1 MLKKVVLNTLAV
13 YFLSINFIQ
22 AAESGGMPQLDP
34 EFWFSQIFWLVITF
48 GILFLVLSKLI
59 LPKISDNLE
68 TRKSQV
74 LDNLELAEKQRNE
87 SEAKLKEF
95 DNIILKSKIEAKNLF
110 NESRKKLLED
120 INNKRNKLE
129 EEIDKE
135 VKTIEAEIEEL
146 KKKSPEKINK
156 IAIETSSDLI
166 NQLIGANINN
176 SSIKLIV
183 KSNIILDLMNLEPI
197 LLSLELIK

>member
-1 MLKKVVLNTLAV
+1 MLKKIILKALAV
-13 YFLSINFIQ
+13 YFLSLNFIQ

-48 GILFLVLSKLI
+48 GILYLVLSKII

-95 DNIILKSKIEAKNLF
+95 DNIILKSKIDAKNLF
-110 NESRKKLLED
+110 NESRKKLLDD
-120 INNKRNKLE
+120 INNKRQKLE

-135 VKTIEAEIEEL
+135 VKIVESEIGEL

-156 IAIETSSDLI
+156 IAIQTSSDLI
-166 NQLIGANINN
+166 NQLIGANVNN
-176 SSIKLIV
+176 SSITAIV
-183 KSNIILDLMNLEPI
+183 SDIASKTKNT
-197 LLSLELIK
+197 

>member
-1 MLKKVVLNTLAV
+1 MLKKIILKTLAV
-13 YFLSINFIQ
+13 YFLTINFIL

-48 GILFLVLSKLI
+48 GILYFVLSKLI

-74 LDNLELAEKQRNE
+74 LENLELAEKQRNE
-87 SEAKLKEF
+87 SEEKLKEF
-95 DNIILKSKIEAKNLF
+95 DNIILKSKIDAKNLF
-110 NESRKKLLED
+110 NESRRKLLDD
-120 INNKRNKLE
+120 INNKRQKLD

-135 VKTIEAEIEEL
+135 VKIVESEIEQL

-156 IAIETSSDLI
+156 IAIETSADLI
-166 NQLIGANINN
+166 KQLINADINN
-176 SSIKLIV
+176 SSITAIV
-183 KSNIILDLMNLEPI
+183 SDVASKNKTL
-197 LLSLELIK
+197 

>member
-1 MLKKVVLNTLAV
+1 MFKKIILKTLAV
-13 YFLSINFIQ
+13 YFLTLNFIH

-48 GILFLVLSKLI
+48 GVLYLILSKI
-59 LPKISDNLE
+59 VLPKISDNLE

-74 LDNLELAEKQRNE
+74 LENLEIAEKQRNQ

-110 NESRKKLLED
+110 NESRKKLLDD
-120 INNKRNKLE
+120 INSKKQKLE

-135 VKTIEAEIEEL
+135 VKIVESEINEL
-146 KKKSPEKINK
+146 KNKSPEKINK
-156 IAIETSSDLI
+156 IAIETSADII
-166 NQLIGANINN
+166 NQLIGVNANN
-176 SSIKLIV
+176 SSITAIV
-183 KSNIILDLMNLEPI
+183 SDISSKNKTL
-197 LLSLELIK
+197 

>member
-1 MLKKVVLNTLAV
+1 MFKKIILKILAV
-13 YFLSINFIQ
+13 YFLSINFIH

-48 GILFLVLSKLI
+48 GTLYLVLSKII

-68 TRKSQV
+68 ARKSEV
-74 LDNLELAEKQRNE
+74 LENLELAEKQRNE

-110 NESRKKLLED
+110 NESRKKLLD
-120 INNKRNKLE
+120 NINNKRQKLE
-129 EEIDKE
+129 KEIDNE
-135 VKTIEAEIEEL
+135 VKIVEAEIQDL

-156 IAIETSSDLI
+156 IAIEASSNLI
-166 NQLIGANINN
+166 NQLIGVNVNN
-176 SSIKLIV
+176 SSITAIV
-183 KSNIILDLMNLEPI
+183 SDISSKNKNL
-197 LLSLELIK
+197 

>member
-1 MLKKVVLNTLAV
+1 MFKIIFRTLAV
-13 YFLSINFIQ
+13 CFLFVNLAQ

-34 EFWFSQIFWLVITF
+34 EFWFSQIFWLIITF
-48 GILFLVLSKLI
+48 GILYLVLSKLI

-68 TRKSQV
+68 TRKLQV

-95 DNIILKSKIEAKNLF
+95 DNIILNSKTEAKKFF

-120 INNKRNKLE
+120 INNKKERLE
-129 EEIDKE
+129 EEIDTE
-135 VKTIEAEIEEL
+135 VKRVEAEIEEL

-156 IAIETSSDLI
+156 IAIETSADLI
-166 NQLIGANINN
+166 NQLIGANVNN
-176 SSIKLIV
+176 SSITAIV
-183 KSNIILDLMNLEPI
+183 TDVASKNKTI
-197 LLSLELIK
+197 

>member
-1 MLKKVVLNTLAV
+1 MLKKIILQTLAV
-13 YFLSINFIQ
+13 YFLTINFIQ

-48 GILFLVLSKLI
+48 GILYLVLSKLI

-74 LDNLELAEKQRNE
+74 LENLELAEKQRNE
-87 SEAKLKEF
+87 SEEKLKEF
-95 DNIILKSKIEAKNLF
+95 DNIILKSKIDAKNLF
-110 NESRKKLLED
+110 NESRRKLIDD
-120 INNKRNKLE
+120 INNKRQKLD

-135 VKTIEAEIEEL
+135 VKIVESEIEQL

-156 IAIETSSDLI
+156 IAIETSADLI
-166 NQLIGANINN
+166 KQLINADINN
-176 SSIKLIV
+176 SSITAIV
-183 KSNIILDLMNLEPI
+183 SDVASKNKTL
-197 LLSLELIK
+197 

>member
-1 MLKKVVLNTLAV
+1 MFKQIILKSLAV
-13 YFLSINFIQ
+13 YFLSVNLIQ

-48 GILFLVLSKLI
+48 GILYLVLSKII

-68 TRKSQV
+68 IRKSQV
-74 LDNLELAEKQRNE
+74 LDNLELAEKQRND

-110 NESRKKLLED
+110 NESRQKLLND
-120 INNKRNKLE
+120 INKKKEKLD

-135 VKTIEAEIEEL
+135 LKIVEAEIEEL
-146 KKKSPEKINK
+146 KNKSPEKINK
-156 IAIETSSDLI
+156 IAIETSTDLI
-166 NQLIGANINN
+166 NQLIGASVNN
-176 SSIKLIV
+176 SSITAIV
-183 KSNIILDLMNLEPI
+183 TDVSNKNKTL
-197 LLSLELIK
+197 

>member
-1 MLKKVVLNTLAV
+1 MLKKVIFKTLFV

-48 GILFLVLSKLI
+48 GILYLVLSKLI

-74 LDNLELAEKQRNE
+74 LENLELAEKQRNE
-87 SEAKLKEF
+87 SEEKLKEF
-95 DNIILKSKIEAKNLF
+95 DNIILKSKIDAKNLF
-110 NESRKKLLED
+110 NESRRKLLDD
-120 INNKRNKLE
+120 INNKRQKLD

-135 VKTIEAEIEEL
+135 VKIVESEIEQL

-156 IAIETSSDLI
+156 IAIETSADLI
-166 NQLIGANINN
+166 KQLINADINN
-176 SSIKLIV
+176 SSITAIV
-183 KSNIILDLMNLEPI
+183 SDVASKNKTL
-197 LLSLELIK
+197 

>member
-1 MLKKVVLNTLAV
+1 MLKKIVLKTLAV
-13 YFLSINFIQ
+13 YFLSINLIQ

-34 EFWFSQIFWLVITF
+34 EFWLSQIFWLVITF
-48 GILFLVLSKLI
+48 GILYLVLSKLI

-95 DNIILKSKIEAKNLF
+95 DNIILKSKIDSKNLF
-110 NESRKKLLED
+110 NESRKKLLND
-120 INNKRNKLE
+120 INNKRQKLE

-135 VKTIEAEIEEL
+135 LKIVEAEIEEL

-156 IAIETSSDLI
+156 IAIETSADVI
-166 NQLIGANINN
+166 NQLIGVNVNN
-176 SSIKLIV
+176 SSITAIV
-183 KSNIILDLMNLEPI
+183 SDISSKNKTL
-197 LLSLELIK
+197 

>member
-1 MLKKVVLNTLAV
+1 MLKKIILKTLAV
-13 YFLSINFIQ
+13 YFLTINIIL

-48 GILFLVLSKLI
+48 GILYLVLSKLI

-74 LDNLELAEKQRNE
+74 LENLELAEKQRNE
-87 SEAKLKEF
+87 SEEKLKEF
-95 DNIILKSKIEAKNLF
+95 DNIILKSKIDAKNLF
-110 NESRKKLLED
+110 NESRRKLLDD
-120 INNKRNKLE
+120 INNKRQKLD

-135 VKTIEAEIEEL
+135 VKIVESEIEQL

-156 IAIETSSDLI
+156 IAIETSADLI
-166 NQLIGANINN
+166 KQLINADINN
-176 SSIKLIV
+176 SSITAIV
-183 KSNIILDLMNLEPI
+183 SDVASKNKTL
-197 LLSLELIK
+197 

>member
-1 MLKKVVLNTLAV
+1 MLKKIILQTLAV
-13 YFLSINFIQ
+13 YFLTINFIQ

-48 GILFLVLSKLI
+48 GILYLVLSKLI

-74 LDNLELAEKQRNE
+74 LENLEIAEKQRNE

-95 DNIILKSKIEAKNLF
+95 DNIILKSKIDAKNLF
-110 NESRKKLLED
+110 NESRRKLLDD
-120 INNKRNKLE
+120 INNKRQKLDD
-129 EEIDKE
+129 EIDKE
-135 VKTIEAEIEEL
+135 VKIVESEIEQL

-156 IAIETSSDLI
+156 IAIETSADLI
-166 NQLIGANINN
+166 KQLINADINN
-176 SSIKLIV
+176 SSITAIV
-183 KSNIILDLMNLEPI
+183 SDVASKNKTL
-197 LLSLELIK
+197 

>member
-1 MLKKVVLNTLAV
+1 MFKKIILKTIAV
-13 YFLSINFIQ
+13 YLLYINFIH

-48 GILFLVLSKLI
+48 GILYLILSKII

-74 LDNLELAEKQRNE
+74 LENLELAEKQRNE
-87 SEAKLKEF
+87 SETKLKEF
-95 DNIILKSKIEAKNLF
+95 DNIILKSKIKAKNLF
-110 NESRKKLLED
+110 NESRKKLLDD
-120 INNKRNKLE
+120 INSKRQKLE

-135 VKTIEAEIEEL
+135 VKIVEAEIEDL

-156 IAIETSSDLI
+156 IAIEASGDLI
-166 NQLIGANINN
+166 NQLIGVNLNN
-176 SSIKLIV
+176 SSITAIV
-183 KSNIILDLMNLEPI
+183 SDIANKNKNL
-197 LLSLELIK
+197 

>member
-1 MLKKVVLNTLAV
+1 MLKQIILKTLAV
-13 YFLSINFIQ
+13 YFLSINFVL

-48 GILFLVLSKLI
+48 GILYLVLSKLI

-74 LDNLELAEKQRNE
+74 LENLELAEKQRNE
-87 SEAKLKEF
+87 SEEKLKEF
-95 DNIILKSKIEAKNLF
+95 DNIILKSKIDAKNLF
-110 NESRKKLLED
+110 NESRRKLLDD
-120 INNKRNKLE
+120 INNKRQKLD

-135 VKTIEAEIEEL
+135 VKIVESEIEQL

-156 IAIETSSDLI
+156 IAIETSADLI
-166 NQLIGANINN
+166 KQLINADINN
-176 SSIKLIV
+176 SSITAIV
-183 KSNIILDLMNLEPI
+183 SDVASKNKTL
-197 LLSLELIK
+197 

>member
-1 MLKKVVLNTLAV
+1 MLKKIIFKTLFV

-22 AAESGGMPQLDP
+22 SAESGGMPQLDP

-48 GILFLVLSKLI
+48 GILYLVLSKLI

-74 LDNLELAEKQRNE
+74 LENLELAEKQRNE
-87 SEAKLKEF
+87 SEEKLKEF
-95 DNIILKSKIEAKNLF
+95 DNIILKSKIDAKNLF
-110 NESRKKLLED
+110 NESRRKLLDD
-120 INNKRNKLE
+120 INNKRQKLD

-135 VKTIEAEIEEL
+135 VKIVESEIEQL

-156 IAIETSSDLI
+156 IAIETSADLI
-166 NQLIGANINN
+166 KQLINADINN
-176 SSIKLIV
+176 SSITAIV
-183 KSNIILDLMNLEPI
+183 SDVASKNKTL
-197 LLSLELIK
+197 

>member
-1 MLKKVVLNTLAV
+1 MFKKIILKIIAV
-13 YFLSINFIQ
+13 YLFSISFTY

-48 GILFLVLSKLI
+48 GVLYLILSKI
-59 LPKISDNLE
+59 VLPKISDNLE

-74 LDNLELAEKQRNE
+74 LENLEIAEKQRNQ

-110 NESRKKLLED
+110 NESRKKLLDD
-120 INNKRNKLE
+120 INSKKQKLE

-135 VKTIEAEIEEL
+135 VKIVESEINEL
-146 KKKSPEKINK
+146 KNKSPEKINK
-156 IAIETSSDLI
+156 IAIETSADII
-166 NQLIGANINN
+166 NQLIGVNANN
-176 SSIKLIV
+176 SSITAIV
-183 KSNIILDLMNLEPI
+183 SDISSKNKTL
-197 LLSLELIK
+197 

>member
-1 MLKKVVLNTLAV
+1 MFKKIIFITLAV
-13 YFLSINFIQ
+13 YFFSINLIQ

-48 GILFLVLSKLI
+48 GILYLVLSKLI

-74 LDNLELAEKQRNE
+74 LDNLELAEKQRND

-110 NESRKKLLED
+110 SESRQKLLED
-120 INNKRNKLE
+120 INKKRQKLE
-129 EEIDKE
+129 NEIDKE
-135 VKTIEAEIEEL
+135 VKIVEGEIEEL
-146 KKKSPEKINK
+146 RKKSPEKINK

-176 SSIKLIV
+176 SSITAIV
-183 KSNIILDLMNLEPI
+183 NDIASKNKTS
-197 LLSLELIK
+197 